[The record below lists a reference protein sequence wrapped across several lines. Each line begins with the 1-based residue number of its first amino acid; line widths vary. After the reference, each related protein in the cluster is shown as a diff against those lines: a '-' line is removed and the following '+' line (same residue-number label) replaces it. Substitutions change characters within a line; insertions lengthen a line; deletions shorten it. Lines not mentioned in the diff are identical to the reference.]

1 MRMPNLLR
9 TLRLLGIVAL
19 LASGCTRSAP
29 HGTGVYLL
37 LDTSG
42 TYRQELDKAAQ
53 IINYTLTRLGADD
66 SFAVA
71 TINTGS
77 FSEKN
82 IIAKVTLDDR
92 PSTANAQKRAFSESI
107 AKFLK
112 SERASAYTD
121 ITGGL
126 LQAVEFLNEK
136 GPGRKAIFIFS
147 DMKEDLQKGYVR
159 DIPVPLEGFEVVA
172 LNVTKLRSD
181 NLDPREYLG
190 RLEQWRTKVE
200 TGRGTWRVINDLD
213 RLEGLLGG
221 GVVVASETSSAG
233 TRE

>member
-1 MRMPNLLR
+1 MTAGSLMR
-9 TLRLLGIVAL
+9 TLRLIGVGAL
-19 LASGCTRSAP
+19 LVAGCTRSAP

-53 IINYTLTRLGADD
+53 IINYTLTRLGAYD

-71 TINTGS
+71 SINTGS
-77 FSEKN
+77 FTEKN

-112 SERASAYTD
+112 SEHASAYTD

-190 RLEQWRTKVE
+190 RLANWRTRVE
-200 TGRGTWRVINDLD
+200 NERGTWRVINDLD
-213 RLEGLLGG
+213 RLEGLLGDR
-221 GVVVASETSSAG
+221 VALAGEAGSSAL
-233 TRE
+233 E